1 MDNINDA
8 NDLDHLADLVLAKI
22 LSKYM
27 IDRMVNKERA
37 KGKNSDNMLL
47 NEFIIN
53 NRSNFLELGGEWN
66 YMPFLPNSKIIKKPN
81 FFHFV
86 GILGK
91 EIINTLQ
98 KKKINIEN
106 FLSEIRKK

>member
-1 MDNINDA
+1 
-8 NDLDHLADLVLAKI
+8 
-22 LSKYM
+22 M
-27 IDRMVNKERA
+27 IDRLVNKNRA

-47 NEFIIN
+47 NEFIIEN
-53 NRSNFLELGGEWN
+53 KKIFNELGCEWN
-66 YMPFLPNSKIIKKPN
+66 YMPFLENSAKIKKPN

-98 KKKINIEN
+98 NKNIDIES
-106 FLSEIRKK
+106 FLIDLKNQK